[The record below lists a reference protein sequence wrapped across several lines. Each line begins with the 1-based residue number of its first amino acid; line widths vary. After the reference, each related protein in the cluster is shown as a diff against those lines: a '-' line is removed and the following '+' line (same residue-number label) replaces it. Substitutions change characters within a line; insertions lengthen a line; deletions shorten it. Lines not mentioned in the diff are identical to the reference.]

1 MPELSTPELEKRMR
15 PGAWSMGGFLGPN
28 ESLDAVLRLD
38 AEAMTL
44 LGVTHRRIA
53 DTLEQAIVSGI
64 KAEEKAEEKVI
75 SFRAS
80 RRSAAQTEP
89 AKKFNFLQN
98 IFTRAKPDHT
108 APMIEVRA
116 NPLEEESVRCGFPFE
131 HLRYSGMRYPGYQEC
146 PWGCGDCPGSDLD
159 FRIENERAGE
169 VVEGPGLIVHLIR
182 EHQFFEGLESPYRVH
197 PVKLVKLLELGPEFL
212 S

>member
-15 PGAWSMGGFLGPN
+15 PGAWSMAGFLGPN

-64 KAEEKAEEKVI
+64 KAEEKVI

-98 IFTRAKPDHT
+98 TFTRAK
-108 APMIEVRA
+108 ALWF
-116 NPLEEESVRCGFPFE
+116 PL
-131 HLRYSGMRYPGYQEC
+131 
-146 PWGCGDCPGSDLD
+146 
-159 FRIENERAGE
+159 
-169 VVEGPGLIVHLIR
+169 
-182 EHQFFEGLESPYRVH
+182 
-197 PVKLVKLLELGPEFL
+197 
-212 S
+212 